1 MDLNFISL
9 IIMILFY
16 LFAGISHF
24 KNPKFFLLIKPKWVC
39 KPDLVNILIGIVEI
53 GLALGLIFE
62 YTRSISAFGIIILL
76 ILVFPANVYH
86 LQISIKKKK
95 NIIGTIIRLPIQ
107 GLLIYWAYIFI

>member
-1 MDLNFISL
+1 MDLNSISL
-9 IIMILFY
+9 GLMIFFY

-24 KNPKFFLLIKPKWVC
+24 KNPKFFLKITPKWVYR
-39 KPDLVNILIGIVEI
+39 PDLVNIIIGIIEI
-53 GLALGLIFE
+53 GLALGLVLKT
-62 YTRSISAFGIIILL
+62 TRSISAVGIIILL

>member
-9 IIMILFY
+9 VIMIFFY

-24 KNPKFFLLIKPKWVC
+24 KNPKFFIQITPKRVY
-39 KPDLVNILIGIVEI
+39 KPDLVNIIIGVLEI
-53 GLALGLIFE
+53 GLALGLILE
-62 YTRSISAFGIIILL
+62 NTRSISAIGIIILL

-95 NIIGTIIRLPIQ
+95 NVIGTIIRLPIQ